1 MQSIE
6 DMSEEDAAVVQ
17 TYQDNQQSISSI
29 IDHHSN
35 TLVILK
41 HALSSCKSHVELFEY
56 DYPNL
61 DPTTAT
67 QDNRSFY
74 RMGDTDF
81 SAFENHHQNIHFEWC
96 EKKTKSLQTALFLS
110 IDIQRATSCFADD
123 LGYSTLVGH
132 MDDKRVVFDASS
144 GGANEDQNHT
154 QDDALKLIRILTS
167 ILVLK
172 AYALKNA
179 RFETFIKYMAISIQ
193 LIKRKITLSVLSMD
207 KDKKFVFEERRSA
220 TIPISYQERYDWLQV
235 FELLADF
242 EQLLKEQDGIEGLLR
257 EENAGRAM
265 VGEETVRSIFE
276 AKQYGINR
284 SQASINDSSNA
295 QS

>member
-74 RMGDTDF
+74 RMVKHTLLDF
-81 SAFENHHQNIHFEWC
+81 SSKCF
-96 EKKTKSLQTALFLS
+96 
-110 IDIQRATSCFADD
+110 RATPIYSNHERTFFAD
-123 LGYSTLVGH
+123 
-132 MDDKRVVFDASS
+132 RVIPIFLLLKITIKIFISS
-144 GGANEDQNHT
+144 G
-154 QDDALKLIRILTS
+154 
-167 ILVLK
+167 
-172 AYALKNA
+172 
-179 RFETFIKYMAISIQ
+179 
-193 LIKRKITLSVLSMD
+193 
-207 KDKKFVFEERRSA
+207 KF
-220 TIPISYQERYDWLQV
+220 SY
-235 FELLADF
+235 
-242 EQLLKEQDGIEGLLR
+242 K
-257 EENAGRAM
+257 
-265 VGEETVRSIFE
+265 
-276 AKQYGINR
+276 
-284 SQASINDSSNA
+284 
-295 QS
+295 